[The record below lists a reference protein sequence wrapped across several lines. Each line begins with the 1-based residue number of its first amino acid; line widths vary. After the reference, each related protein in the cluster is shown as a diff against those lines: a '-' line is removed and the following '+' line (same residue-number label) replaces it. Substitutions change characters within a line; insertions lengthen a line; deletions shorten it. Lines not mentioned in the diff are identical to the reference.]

1 MITASHNPKEYNGYK
16 VYDDTGCQLIPE
28 WGDIVVDYV
37 NEIDDELEIEQIS
50 DEEAY
55 PFITWVG
62 EEVDEAYYKAVMG
75 IEINPGL
82 DKSDFKIVYS
92 PQHGADNIPVRT
104 CLKRLGYDIV
114 PVLAQCAPDPDYT
127 NTKSKPRS
135 RCFL

>member
-1 MITASHNPKEYNGYK
+1 MISL
-16 VYDDTGCQLIPE
+16 LI
-28 WGDIVVDYV
+28 I

-104 CLKRLGYDIV
+104 CLKEIRL
-114 PVLAQCAPDPDYT
+114 
-127 NTKSKPRS
+127 
-135 RCFL
+135 